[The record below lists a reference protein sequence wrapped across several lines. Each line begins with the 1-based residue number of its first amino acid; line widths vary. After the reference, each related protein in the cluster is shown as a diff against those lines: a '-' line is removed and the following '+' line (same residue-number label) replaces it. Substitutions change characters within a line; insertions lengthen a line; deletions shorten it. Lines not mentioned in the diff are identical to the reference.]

1 MAKQLTLFSYG
12 IHKTVVNAE
21 AGTSAEADVVAELE
35 DAVCEE
41 VFNAQKQQREAKDKG
56 TGELVFL
63 PVRLL
68 FLS

>member
-1 MAKQLTLFSYG
+1 MQSVKKFLMP
-12 IHKTVVNAE
+12 K
-21 AGTSAEADVVAELE
+21 
-35 DAVCEE
+35 
-41 VFNAQKQQREAKDKG
+41 KQQREAKDKG